1 MMREYEKKRLLSEEQ
16 YRCVCAFFAKND
28 MGSLQINYYF
38 DTDDLAMNQKG
49 ITCRVRYK
57 DGVYQATMK
66 QHMVEHTDLSVE
78 IDRSKK
84 KHFDPLVFSPLGL
97 RLHGVLVTE
106 RSILYQDQFCEMV
119 LDRNMYLGTVD
130 YELEIEYKEGYGVRA
145 DILLENV
152 QDVLRMYHCYP
163 IEGSSVPHDSKS
175 KRFFARKTM
184 LEE

>member
-16 YRCVCAFFAKND
+16 YHYIYDFFVKNAS
-28 MGSLQINYYF
+28 GSLQVNYYF

-49 ITCRVRYK
+49 ITCRIRYREGIYK
-57 DGVYQATMK
+57 ATMK
-66 QHMVEHTDLSVE
+66 QHMAEETDLSVE

-84 KHFDPLVFSPLGL
+84 KTFDPSVFSPLGL

-106 RSILYQDQFCEMV
+106 RFILYRDPFCEMV

-130 YELEIEYKEGYGVRA
+130 YELEIEYKEGHEMKA
-145 DILLENV
+145 NTLLESV
-152 QDVLRMYHCYP
+152 IDILRMYNAHP
-163 IEGSSVPHDSKS
+163 IDVGETSHDSKS

-184 LEE
+184 FEG